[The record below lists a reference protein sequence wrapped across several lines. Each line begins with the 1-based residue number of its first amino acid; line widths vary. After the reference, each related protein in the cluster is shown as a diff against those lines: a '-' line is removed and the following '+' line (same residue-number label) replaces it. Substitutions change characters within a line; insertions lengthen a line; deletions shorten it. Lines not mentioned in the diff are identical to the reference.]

1 MFTAYNGHC
10 SLIKF
15 KGTVSNC
22 KKLQCL
28 VVLCQRS
35 TLIFQM
41 KPDDWIML
49 ALNRQI
55 ESSIYIPTDDTG
67 QIQMHFKSLNT
78 DGTTIDIGQDA
89 VLAVIDL
96 YIEEFMDQ
104 VDSVCSKSVEY
115 MKSGKRN
122 FKISQPKNKSFD
134 IWSCF
139 QNAYCQKRIHLVPK
153 MVHLDFLYQSAI
165 YHGNCHWTRT

>member
-1 MFTAYNGHC
+1 
-10 SLIKF
+10 
-15 KGTVSNC
+15 
-22 KKLQCL
+22 
-28 VVLCQRS
+28 
-35 TLIFQM
+35 M
-41 KPDDWIML
+41 KPNDWIML

-55 ESSIYIPTDDTG
+55 ESSVYIPTDDTG
-67 QIQMHFKSLNT
+67 QIKMHFKSLNT

-122 FKISQPKNKSFD
+122 F
-134 IWSCF
+134 
-139 QNAYCQKRIHLVPK
+139 
-153 MVHLDFLYQSAI
+153 
-165 YHGNCHWTRT
+165 

>member
-1 MFTAYNGHC
+1 
-10 SLIKF
+10 
-15 KGTVSNC
+15 
-22 KKLQCL
+22 
-28 VVLCQRS
+28 
-35 TLIFQM
+35 M

-55 ESSIYIPTDDTG
+55 ESSFYIPTDDTG
-67 QIQMHFKSLNT
+67 LIQMHFKSLNT

-115 MKSGKRN
+115 IKSGKRN
-122 FKISQPKNKSFD
+122 FSISDSQRTTHLIFGVAFRMHTVKKEF
-134 IWSCF
+134 IWF
-139 QNAYCQKRIHLVPK
+139 QKWCIWI
-153 MVHLDFLYQSAI
+153 F
-165 YHGNCHWTRT
+165 RTKVQFTMGTVIGQGLN